1 MNSVNGYPTTRES
14 ITRLYNEI
22 LEEKKTDLS
31 KVRFLVKQIKL
42 IREELEILRETI
54 KKPLRERYY
63 LGEFVTR
70 GRLYDLQREEGV
82 LRDIIFNLKGAKTP
96 EEQMNLIKTWK
107 TSRISEQNV

>member
-42 IREELEILRETI
+42 IKEELEILRETI

-82 LRDIIFNLKGAKTP
+82 LRDMIFNLKGAKTQ
-96 EEQMNLIKTWK
+96 EEHKSWEKPYFHFTW
-107 TSRISEQNV
+107 TTR